1 MDICAELEAY
11 RPWNEQEERDR
22 EELRRRLCSG
32 EALYGRENTAA
43 HLTASAW
50 VVSPDR
56 KRILMAYHDL
66 YHSWAWLG
74 GHADGQQDLL
84 AVALR
89 EVQEESGLTPSD
101 VRPVSPKI
109 YSLEILTVDG
119 HEKHGRYVSSHL
131 HLNLTYLLEADLPHP
146 STPGRART
154 AG

>member
-66 YHSWAWLG
+66 YHSWAWAG
-74 GHADGQQDLL
+74 ED
-84 AVALR
+84 
-89 EVQEESGLTPSD
+89 TPMDS
-101 VRPVSPKI
+101 RTSWLWRCGK
-109 YSLEILTVDG
+109 S
-119 HEKHGRYVSSHL
+119 RR
-131 HLNLTYLLEADLPHP
+131 
-146 STPGRART
+146 RA
-154 AG
+154 A